1 MGMKVRSYEKNILRE
16 LAKEYAEV
24 AALDIQQENIKR
36 MRDNNDLKPGRPPVL
51 IDEVPWHEMDIDGQL
66 KNRCESSLAKEMET
80 FFRRKLFQWKYF
92 PGDMVVENFYP
103 IYKSVHS
110 TGYGLEIKENIAV
123 TDEAN
128 HIVSHEYL
136 DQLSTEDDLEKLKCP
151 VITNDEGK
159 DKRRVELAQEILGDI
174 LPVKLRGYYI
184 YHAPWDVIPRLR
196 GVSNVLYDMVDRPE
210 FTHKIIKKFT
220 QIQLSVMEQYEELG
234 LLDYDI
240 SDLHCTPPY
249 TSHLPAKDYDGGK
262 VRLKDI
268 WIRSMAQMFS
278 TISPEF
284 HEEFD
289 LAYSKPLFEKC
300 GLVYYGCCEPLDNKI
315 DLLKKIPNMRK
326 IGVSSWSNIE
336 SCAEQIGE
344 DYVYARKPNPAA
356 VAVKTDPEEVRKDIS
371 RTIEACIKNGC
382 PYEFVLKDISTV
394 SYRPENLIIWEQ
406 TVRETIDS
414 YY

>member
-1 MGMKVRSYEKNILRE
+1 MNMKITSYEKNILRE
-16 LAKEYAEV
+16 LAKKYAEI
-24 AALDIQQENIKR
+24 AALDIQQENMKR

-66 KNRCESSLAKEMET
+66 KNQCENSFAQEMET

-110 TGYGLEIKENIAV
+110 TGYGIDIKENVAI

-136 DQLSTEDDLEKLKCP
+136 DQLSTEADLEKLRCP
-151 VITNDEGK
+151 VITNDEEE
-159 DKRRVELAQEILGDI
+159 DKRKLELAQEILRDI

-184 YHAPWDVIPRLR
+184 YYAPWDVIPRLR
-196 GVSNVLYDMVDRPE
+196 GVSNVFYDMIDRPD

-220 QIQLSVMEQYEELG
+220 EIELSIMEQYEELG

-240 SDLHCTPPY
+240 PDLHCTPPY
-249 TSHLPAKDYDGGK
+249 VSDLPAEDYDGGK
-262 VRLKDI
+262 VRLKDV
-268 WIRSMAQMFS
+268 WIRSMAQLFS
-278 TISPEF
+278 SISPEL

-326 IGVSSWSNIE
+326 IGVSPWSNIE
-336 SCAEQIGE
+336 SCAEQIGG
-344 DYVYARKPNPAA
+344 DYVFARKPNPAL

-371 RTIEACIKNGC
+371 RTIEACLKNGC

-394 SYRPENLIIWEQ
+394 SYRPENLIVWEQ
-406 TVRETIDS
+406 TARETLDS